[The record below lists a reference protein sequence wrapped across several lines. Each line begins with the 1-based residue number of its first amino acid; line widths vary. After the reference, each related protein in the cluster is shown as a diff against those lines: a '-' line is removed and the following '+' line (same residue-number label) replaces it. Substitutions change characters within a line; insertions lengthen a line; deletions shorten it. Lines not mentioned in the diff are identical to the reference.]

1 MKLIVQIPCFN
12 EEHTLPQTVADI
24 PRHIEGVDVV
34 ELLIIDDG
42 STDRTV
48 AVARE
53 LGVDHIVSHRRNR
66 GLALTFMTG
75 IEACLQLGADIIV
88 NTDGDNQYCGADI
101 PSLIRPILDKKA
113 DIVIGDRQTDTIEH
127 FGFVKKKL
135 QKTGSML
142 VRLLS
147 QTRVPDAVSGFRAFS
162 RDAAMQI
169 NIVSRYSYTIETVIQ
184 AGNKSLAIAS
194 VPVRTNP
201 KTRDSRLI
209 KSIPNFIFNQINTM
223 VRMYAMFRPLKA
235 FFIVGGLCILAGMI
249 PSARFLFFYLAGK
262 GDGHIQ
268 SLIMAAVLLIIG
280 FQVLVLGLLG
290 DLISHNRKLIEEA
303 LLRVRRMEMDKEDK

>member
-12 EEHTLPQTVADI
+12 EEHTLPQTVVDI
-24 PRHIEGVDVV
+24 PRHIEGVDLV

-101 PSLIRPILDKKA
+101 PMLIRPILDKEA
-113 DIVIGDRQTDTIEH
+113 DIVIGDRQTDTIDH

-147 QTRVPDAVSGFRAFS
+147 QTQIPDAVSGFRAFS

-184 AGNKSLAIAS
+184 AGNKKLAIAS

-209 KSIPNFIFNQINTM
+209 KSIPSFIFNQINTM

-235 FFIVGGLCILAGMI
+235 FFIVGGLCITAGMI

-268 SLIMAAVLLIIG
+268 SLIMAAVLLIVG